1 VSTTIDCVKCHTPL
15 PDNSKFCFA
24 CGADQT
30 GGGADAATSGQV
42 EGLMRRLQR
51 LVEGK
56 YKLDRMLGKGGMGA
70 VFLAQDLTLDREVA
84 IKVLPPDI
92 SQDPHVIKRFQQEA
106 KTAAKLD
113 HTNIIP
119 IYRVESEGGLNYFVM
134 KYIAGTSLEDVLEQQ
149 KEPLAADYIQRVL
162 WEAAC
167 ALGHAH
173 QRAIVHRDVK
183 PANIMFDHD
192 GKVMLTD
199 FGISK
204 ALQAASAFTGTGMI
218 IGTPHYMAPEQAKGQ
233 PVDGRAD
240 QYSLGVVGYRMVT
253 RQLPFSGD
261 SVHTILYKHIFE
273 EAPRTSSIR
282 ENVPPHLSEAISRA
296 MAKEPNQRFATMEEF
311 ATAVWPDQPVTA
323 GKGGRTAATRGA
335 RPKPVVTAETP
346 TEHVSTVA
354 PTTPLPAARP
364 GAKPVARPAE
374 RKSRAG
380 LIVGALVV
388 VALGA
393 GGYLVL
399 GRNKPSSGTQTPVN
413 PPQVATQTPPPAAAP
428 VDSSKVTPPAVQT
441 QTKTPPA
448 TPRRQTPPPRRQT
461 PPPRTE
467 TPPVTTPAEDYGYI
481 TVNASGT
488 FAEVYIDN
496 IDVGQTPLI
505 NFRVR
510 AGRHTIKL
518 ERVGYK
524 SVSETVQ
531 VDPNA
536 TVRKVYPLIPE
547 G

>member
-1 VSTTIDCVKCHTPL
+1 MIDCVKCHTPL

-42 EGLMRRLQR
+42 ESLMTRLQR
-51 LVEGK
+51 IVEGK
-56 YKLDRMLGKGGMGA
+56 YKLERLVGKGGMGA

-134 KYIAGTSLEDVLEQQ
+134 KYIAGVSLEDVLEQ
-149 KEPLAADYIQRVL
+149 KKAPLTADYIQRVV

-173 QRAIVHRDVK
+173 SRGIVHRDVK

-204 ALQAASAFTGTGMI
+204 ALQAASGFTGTGMI

-233 PVDGRAD
+233 AVDGRAD
-240 QYSLGVVGYRMVT
+240 QYSLGVVAYRMVT
-253 RQLPFSGD
+253 GQLPFSGD

-273 EAPRTSSIR
+273 EVQAPKTLRGDI
-282 ENVPPHLSEAISRA
+282 PEAISAAVKRA
-296 MAKEPNQRFATMEEF
+296 MAKEPDQRFPTMEDL
-311 ATAVWPDQPVTA
+311 ATAVWAEQPVSA
-323 GKGGRTAATRGA
+323 AKGGRPATPP
-335 RPKPVVTAETP
+335 RPRAKPVVTSETP

-354 PTTPLPAARP
+354 PTTPLPMPKAV
-364 GAKPVARPAE
+364 AK
-374 RKSRAG
+374 KSRAG

-388 VALGA
+388 AVLGV

-399 GRNKPSSGTQTPVN
+399 GRGKASQSPPSQ
-413 PPQVATQTPPPAAAP
+413 PQQAAAP
-428 VDSSKVTPPAVQT
+428 VTPPSQT
-441 QTKTPPA
+441 GGTDSAKA
-448 TPRRQTPPPRRQT
+448 PPRRQT
-461 PPPRTE
+461 PPRRRAVE
-467 TPPVTTPAEDYGYI
+467 TPPAAPAEEYGTI
-481 TVNASGT
+481 TVNANPFGT
-488 FAEVYIDN
+488 VFIDGAEV
-496 IDVGQTPLI
+496 GTTPIILY
-505 NFRVR
+505 RVK
-510 AGRHTIKL
+510 AGRHTIRV
-518 ERVGYK
+518 ERAGYK
-524 SVSETVQ
+524 TQTETVQ
-531 VDPNA
+531 VDANNP
-536 TVRKVYPLIPE
+536 VRRGYTLIPE

>member
-1 VSTTIDCVKCHTPL
+1 VSTTIDCLKCHTPL

-30 GGGADAATSGQV
+30 GGGATAATSGQV
-42 EGLMRRLQR
+42 ESLMARLQR
-51 LVEGK
+51 IVEGK
-56 YKLDRMLGKGGMGA
+56 YKLERLVGKGGMGA

-134 KYIAGTSLEDVLEQQ
+134 KYVAGVSLEDVLEQK
-149 KEPLAADYIQRVL
+149 KEPLAPDYIQRVV

-173 QRAIVHRDVK
+173 QRGIVHRDVK

-204 ALQAASAFTGTGMI
+204 ALQAASGFTGTGMI

-233 PVDGRAD
+233 AVDGRAD
-240 QYSLGVVGYRMVT
+240 QYSLGVVAYRMIT
-253 RQLPFSGD
+253 GQLPFSGD

-282 ENVPPHLSEAISRA
+282 QNVPPFLSEAISRA
-296 MAKEPNQRFATMEEF
+296 MAKEPDQRFPTMEDL
-311 ATAVWPDQPVTA
+311 ATAVWPEQPVSAT
-323 GKGGRTAATRGA
+323 KGPRAAPRP
-335 RPKPVVTAETP
+335 RPKGPVTSETP

-364 GAKPVARPAE
+364 GVGGAAAKTAARGGAPAKKSKTGLMVGVAA
-374 RKSRAG
+374 
-380 LIVGALVV
+380 VV
-388 VALGA
+388 VLGV
-393 GGYLVL
+393 GGFLVL
-399 GRNKPSSGTQTPVN
+399 GQKKT
-413 PPQVATQTPPPAAAP
+413 PQVATPTPPPLTGST
-428 VDSSKVTPPAVQT
+428 DSSKVTPPPQTSTPVQT
-441 QTKTPPA
+441 RT
-448 TPRRQTPPPRRQT
+448 PPRRQT
-461 PPPRTE
+461 PPRRDALRNVE
-467 TPPVTTPAEDYGYI
+467 TPPPAAAEEYGFV
-481 TVNASGT
+481 TVNANPFGT
-488 FAEVYIDN
+488 VFIDGAEI
-496 IDVGQTPLI
+496 GTTPVI
-505 NFRVR
+505 GYRVK
-510 AGRHTIKL
+510 AGRHTIRV
-518 ERVGYK
+518 ERAGYK
-524 SVSETVQ
+524 TQSESVTV
-531 VDPNA
+531 DANN
-536 TVRKVYPLIPE
+536 TVRRVWTLIPE

>member
-1 VSTTIDCVKCHTPL
+1 
-15 PDNSKFCFA
+15 
-24 CGADQT
+24 
-30 GGGADAATSGQV
+30 
-42 EGLMRRLQR
+42 
-51 LVEGK
+51 
-56 YKLDRMLGKGGMGA
+56 MGA

-134 KYIAGTSLEDVLEQQ
+134 KYIAGVSLEDVLEQ
-149 KEPLAADYIQRVL
+149 KKAPLTADYIQHVV

-173 QRAIVHRDVK
+173 SRGIVHRDVK

-204 ALQAASAFTGTGMI
+204 ALQAASGFTGTGMI

-233 PVDGRAD
+233 AVDGRAD
-240 QYSLGVVGYRMVT
+240 QYSLGVVAYRMIT
-253 RQLPFSGD
+253 GQLPFSGD

-273 EAPRTSSIR
+273 EVQAPKTLRADIP
-282 ENVPPHLSEAISRA
+282 EVISAAVKRA
-296 MAKEPNQRFATMEEF
+296 MAKEPDQRFPTMEDL
-311 ATAVWPDQPVTA
+311 ATAVWPEQPVSA
-323 GKGGRTAATRGA
+323 AKGGRTAPPP
-335 RPKPVVTAETP
+335 RPRAKPVVTSETP

-354 PTTPLPAARP
+354 PTTPLPMSKAV
-364 GAKPVARPAE
+364 AK
-374 RKSRAG
+374 KSRAG

-388 VALGA
+388 VLGV
-393 GGYLVL
+393 GGYLVM
-399 GRNKPSSGTQTPVN
+399 GRGKTPQSPPSQ
-413 PPQVATQTPPPAAAP
+413 PQQAAAP
-428 VDSSKVTPPAVQT
+428 VTPPPQTGGTDSAKAPPVQVRT
-441 QTKTPPA
+441 
-448 TPRRQTPPPRRQT
+448 PPRRQT
-461 PPPRTE
+461 PPRREPPRPVE
-467 TPPVTTPAEDYGYI
+467 TPPAAPVEEFGFI
-481 TVNASGT
+481 TVNVAGT
-488 FAEVYIDN
+488 YAEVYIDN
-496 IDVGQTPLI
+496 VDVGQTPLI
-505 NFRVR
+505 NYKVK

-524 SVSETVQ
+524 TVTEAVQ
-531 VDPNA
+531 VDPNG

>member
-1 VSTTIDCVKCHTPL
+1 V
-15 PDNSKFCFA
+15 
-24 CGADQT
+24 
-30 GGGADAATSGQV
+30 
-42 EGLMRRLQR
+42 
-51 LVEGK
+51 
-56 YKLDRMLGKGGMGA
+56 
-70 VFLAQDLTLDREVA
+70 
-84 IKVLPPDI
+84 
-92 SQDPHVIKRFQQEA
+92 
-106 KTAAKLD
+106 
-113 HTNIIP
+113 
-119 IYRVESEGGLNYFVM
+119 
-134 KYIAGTSLEDVLEQQ
+134 
-149 KEPLAADYIQRVL
+149 
-162 WEAAC
+162 
-167 ALGHAH
+167 
-173 QRAIVHRDVK
+173 
-183 PANIMFDHD
+183 
-192 GKVMLTD
+192 
-199 FGISK
+199 
-204 ALQAASAFTGTGMI
+204 
-218 IGTPHYMAPEQAKGQ
+218 
-233 PVDGRAD
+233 
-240 QYSLGVVGYRMVT
+240 
-253 RQLPFSGD
+253 PFSGD

-296 MAKEPNQRFATMEEF
+296 MAKEPSQRFATMEEF

-323 GKGGRTAATRGA
+323 GKGSRAAATRGP

-374 RKSRAG
+374 RRSRAG
-380 LIVGALVV
+380 LVVGALVV

-413 PPQVATQTPPPAAAP
+413 PPQVATQTPPPSAAP

-441 QTKTPPA
+441 QTKTP
-448 TPRRQTPPPRRQT
+448 TSPPRRHT

-467 TPPVTTPAEDYGYI
+467 TPPVTTAAEDYGYI

-524 SVSETVQ
+524 TVSETVQ